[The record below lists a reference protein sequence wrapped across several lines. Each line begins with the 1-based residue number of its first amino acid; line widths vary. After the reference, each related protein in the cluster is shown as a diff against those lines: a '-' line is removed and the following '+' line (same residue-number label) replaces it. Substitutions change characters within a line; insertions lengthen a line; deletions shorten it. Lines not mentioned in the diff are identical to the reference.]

1 MRDLNKLLRPRTIAV
16 IGGGLWAENVVNNC
30 LALGFYGQ
38 IWPIHPGKPSIAGY
52 PCYGSLEDLPEAPD
66 AAFLVVNRNAAVDLV
81 QRLSKLGAGGAICL
95 AAGFAEAQAEDDG
108 ATDLQQQLLEAAG
121 AMPLIGPN
129 CYGII
134 NYLDRSALWPD
145 QQGGSPVSSGVA
157 IISQSSNLAMNI
169 TMQRRSLPIAYA
181 MAIGNQAQTTMA
193 EIVQALLS
201 DERITALGLHIE
213 SFDDPQ
219 PWHQVAQ
226 LAHELGRPVVVL
238 KPGECEQA
246 RTALVSHTAAIVG
259 SDAGADSL
267 IRRLGFVR
275 VDSAHQFLETL
286 KLVHLFGPL
295 PRGSISSL
303 SCSGGDASL
312 IADAAHRAQVE
323 FSPISDQQQA
333 QLRAAL
339 GPMVAINNPL
349 DYHTYIW
356 RDYTAMLQTFKAL
369 ISPANALNF
378 LVLDFA
384 RFDKCDS
391 SDWQTAAAAA
401 VAAAAEREARLA
413 IVATLPENIPE
424 EQSAQL
430 VAGGVV
436 PLLGLDEAM
445 TALVHSFELSTAK
458 PAELPLLIAE
468 PGPSSSQRL
477 VPEAEA
483 KAMLSAAGVTV
494 PRFQRCA
501 SIEAVLTAADDIGYP
516 VVLKGEGIAHKTEAG
531 AVQLNLGSPEQLRAA
546 AEAMACASFLVEQQI
561 DDTVAELLL
570 GVLKD
575 PAHGFVLTLACG
587 GQLSELIRDSVNLLV
602 PASAAEIEA
611 ALQQLRVY
619 KLLRGYRGGASAKIA
634 AITQTVLALQDLV
647 VEHSATLA
655 EIEINP
661 LLCCPQRAVAVDALL
676 RM

>member
-30 LALGFYGQ
+30 LALGFHGQ

-52 PCYGSLEDLPEAPD
+52 PCYGSLDDLPEAPD

-81 QRLSKLGAGGAICL
+81 RSLSDLGAGGAICL

-108 ATDLQQQLLEAAG
+108 ATELQQQLLDAAG

-181 MAIGNQAQTTMA
+181 MAIGNQAQTSMA
-193 EIVQALLS
+193 DIVRALLS

-213 SFDDPQ
+213 SFGDLR
-219 PWHQVAQ
+219 PWQQVAQ

-238 KPGECEQA
+238 KPGVCEQA

-275 VDSAHQFLETL
+275 VDSANQFLETL

-295 PRGSISSL
+295 RTGSISAM

-312 IADAAHRAQVE
+312 IADAAHRAQIE
-323 FSPISDQQQA
+323 FSPLSAQQQQ

-369 ISPANALNF
+369 ISPENALNF

-384 RFDKCDS
+384 RFDRCDS

-401 VAAAAEREARLA
+401 VAAAADRDARLA
-413 IVATLPENIPE
+413 VVATLPENIPE

-468 PGPSSSQRL
+468 PSTGHSLIS
-477 VPEAEA
+477 EAEA
-483 KAMLSAAGVTV
+483 KAMLSAAGVAV
-494 PRFQRCA
+494 PRLQRCA
-501 SIEAVLTAADDIGYP
+501 NLEEVLTAADAIGYP

-531 AVQLNLGSPEQLRAA
+531 AVQLNLASPEQLRAA
-546 AEAMACASFLVEQQI
+546 AETMACSSYLIEQQI
-561 DDTVAELLL
+561 DAAVAELLL
-570 GVLKD
+570 SVLRD
-575 PAHGFVLTLACG
+575 PAHGFVLTLASG

-602 PASAAEIEA
+602 PASATEIDT
-611 ALQQLRVY
+611 ALQQLRAY
-619 KLLRGYRGGASAKIA
+619 KLLRGYRGGASADID
-634 AITQTVLALQDLV
+634 AIVQTVLALQELV
-647 VEHSATLA
+647 VEHSASLA

-661 LLCCPQRAVAVDALL
+661 LLCCHQRAVAVDALL

>member
-30 LALGFYGQ
+30 LALGFHGQ

-52 PCYGSLEDLPEAPD
+52 PCYSSLDDLPEAPD

-81 QRLSKLGAGGAICL
+81 RSLSNLGAGGAICL
-95 AAGFAEAQAEDDG
+95 AAGFAEAQAEDDS
-108 ATDLQQQLLEAAG
+108 ATDLQQQLLDAAG

-181 MAIGNQAQTTMA
+181 MAIGNQAQTSMTD
-193 EIVQALLS
+193 IVQALLS

-213 SFDDPQ
+213 SFGDLR
-219 PWHQVAQ
+219 PWQQVAQ

-238 KPGECEQA
+238 KPGVCEQA

-275 VDSAHQFLETL
+275 VDSANQFLETL

-295 PRGSISSL
+295 RTGSISAM

-323 FSPISDQQQA
+323 FSPLSAQQQQ
-333 QLRAAL
+333 QLRSAL

-369 ISPANALNF
+369 ISPENALNF

-384 RFDKCDS
+384 RFDRCDS

-401 VAAAAEREARLA
+401 VAAAADRDARLA
-413 IVATLPENIPE
+413 VVATLPENIPE
-424 EQSAQL
+424 ERSAQL

-468 PGPSSSQRL
+468 PSTGHSLIS
-477 VPEAEA
+477 EAEA

-494 PRFQRCA
+494 PRLQRCA
-501 SIEAVLTAADDIGYP
+501 NVEEVLTASDAIGYP

-531 AVQLNLGSPEQLRAA
+531 AVQLNLASPEQLRAA
-546 AEAMACASFLVEQQI
+546 AETMDCSSYLVEQQI
-561 DDTVAELLL
+561 DDVVAELLL
-570 GVLKD
+570 GVLRD
-575 PAHGFVLTLACG
+575 PAHGFVLTLASG

-602 PASAAEIEA
+602 PASATEIDA
-611 ALQQLRVY
+611 ALQQLRAY
-619 KLLRGYRGGASAKIA
+619 KLLRGYRGGASADID
-634 AITQTVLALQDLV
+634 AIVQTVLVLQELV
-647 VEHSATLA
+647 AEHSASLA

-661 LLCCPQRAVAVDALL
+661 LLCCHQRAVAVDALL